1 MDTLTALSVIAFA
14 ALIHASFQLGVSMVT
29 LLSGHAIGKRL
40 AAKRTLRLVGAFLAG
55 TLIMT
60 ALVISTLSYVASVFF
75 GHDVTPMAWGTLA
88 FAMVMIGLVVWICYY
103 RRGPGTLLWVPRSL
117 AKLLSKRIHTTQMSA
132 EAFSLGATSVFTEL
146 LFILTPAVAAAF
158 GIISLPTSLQLIGA
172 GMYVL
177 IASLSMLLVVAFIGS
192 GHNISRLQRWRET
205 NKRFLQFSGG
215 SALIVLAFFLYINVV
230 ITPVVVARVG

>member
-1 MDTLTALSVIAFA
+1 MDTLTAFSVITLA

-29 LLSGHAIGKRL
+29 LLSGHAVGKKL

-60 ALVISTLSYVASVFF
+60 ALVISTLSYIAGIFF
-75 GHDVTPMAWGTLA
+75 NHGATPMAWGTLA
-88 FAMVMIGLVVWICYY
+88 FAMIIIGLVVWICYY
-103 RRGPGTLLWVPRSL
+103 RRGPGTLLWVPRGL
-117 AKLLSKRIHTTQMSA
+117 AKLLSKRIHATQMSA

-146 LFILTPAVAAAF
+146 LFTITPAVAAAF
-158 GIISLPTSLQLIGA
+158 AIISLPTSLQLIGA